1 MASSRTII
9 AIILVTAIT
18 FLAAKIYRLE
28 NKQRLL
34 KEDLIEL
41 SNIKYGLF
49 SIDEWKQIL
58 AGIIS
63 KKIEQFDLA
72 STDKKQL
79 RQEITTFL
87 YKIINEFEENYYEEN
102 SRTITGMFQL
112 GVARLTGTFTQL
124 KKNVPTFTERIL
136 EFMNDPRNKKAVR
149 TYILKKLDEYTDK
162 TFGKIDYTTHNEIIA
177 RHQLQDREQALA
189 LLASR
194 IDSIQN
200 ESQPYKASLLGM
212 AVLFALYLLFNK
224 RFSKSEYMIMTMI
237 CMILL
242 LSGLLLP
249 MIEIDARIATM
260 NFTLLG
266 EAVTFK
272 DQVLYYKSKSILEV
286 VQLMIT
292 QSKVDLLLVGLLVF
306 IFSVLFPFSKLAS
319 SVMYIYSRRLRS
331 NKIVR
336 FLIFKTG
343 KWSMADVM
351 VIAIFMAYIGFSG
364 IITEQLKQIEKITPT
379 LDLLTTNNSN
389 LRTGFFLFT
398 AFAILSLLVSHKL
411 QYEFRRPIITEERKK
426 ELEQF
431 LS

>member
-1 MASSRTII
+1 MKSSRTFV
-9 AIILVTAIT
+9 AIVLAAVIT
-18 FLAAKIYRLE
+18 FLAVRVHRLE
-28 NKQRLL
+28 NEQRLL

-58 AGIIS
+58 ARVIT
-63 KKIEQFDLA
+63 KKINELDL
-72 STDKKQL
+72 KGENKQKM
-79 RQEITTFL
+79 RAEISRFL
-87 YKIINEFEENYYEEN
+87 YKAISEFEDRYHEER
-102 SRTITGMFQL
+102 SQEVFGFIKGSAVRFFGIFDKFK
-112 GVARLTGTFTQL
+112 RDI
-124 KKNVPTFTERIL
+124 PTFTESIL
-136 EFMNDPRNKKAVR
+136 DFLSDPQNRKAVR
-149 TYILKKLDEYTDK
+149 GYILKKLDEYTDK

-177 RHQLQDREQALA
+177 RHDFQDREQALTK
-189 LLASR
+189 LAAR
-194 IDSIQN
+194 IDSIDKQN
-200 ESQPYKASLLGM
+200 QPYKVGLLIVALIAG
-212 AVLFALYLLFNK
+212 LYLIFNK
-224 RFSKSEYMIMTMI
+224 RFSKSEYAIFTTI

-266 EAVTFK
+266 ETVAFN

-292 QSKVDLLLVGLLVF
+292 QSQVDLLLVGLLVF
-306 IFSVLFPFSKLAS
+306 VFSVLFPFAKLAS
-319 SVMYIYSRRLRS
+319 SIVYIYSRRSRS
-331 NKIVR
+331 NKIIR
-336 FLIFKTG
+336 FMIFKTG

-351 VIAIFMAYIGFSG
+351 VIAIFMSYIGFSG

-398 AFAILSLLVSHKL
+398 SFAILSLLISHKL
-411 QYEFRRPIITEERKK
+411 QYEFSRPTMTEERKK

-431 LS
+431 LG

>member
-1 MASSRTII
+1 MKSSR
-9 AIILVTAIT
+9 ILVAIVLAAVTT
-18 FLAAKIYRLE
+18 FLALKVHRLE
-28 NKQRLL
+28 NQQRLL

-58 AGIIS
+58 ARVIS
-63 KKIEQFDLA
+63 KKIDELDL
-72 STDKKQL
+72 KGENKQKM
-79 RQEITTFL
+79 RAEISRFL
-87 YKIINEFEENYYEEN
+87 YKAISDFEDRYHEER
-102 SRTITGMFQL
+102 SQEVFGFIKGTA
-112 GVARLTGTFTQL
+112 ARFFGIFDKL
-124 KKNVPTFTERIL
+124 KRDIPTFTENIL
-136 EFMNDPRNKKAVR
+136 DFMNDPKNRKAVR
-149 TYILKKLDEYTDK
+149 GYILKKLDEYTDK

-177 RHQLQDREQALA
+177 RHHFEDREQALTK
-189 LLASR
+189 LAAR
-194 IDSIQN
+194 IDSIDKQN
-200 ESQPYKASLLGM
+200 QPYKASLLITAFIAG
-212 AVLFALYLLFNK
+212 LYLIFNK
-224 RFSKSEYMIMTMI
+224 RFSKAEYAIFTAI

-266 EAVTFK
+266 EAVTFN

-292 QSKVDLLLVGLLVF
+292 QSKIDLLLVGLLVF
-306 IFSVLFPFSKLAS
+306 VFSVLFPFSKLAS
-319 SVMYIYSRRLRS
+319 SIVYIYSRRLRS
-331 NKIVR
+331 NKMIR
-336 FLIFKTG
+336 FMIFKTG

-351 VIAIFMAYIGFSG
+351 VIAIFMSYIGFSG

-398 AFAILSLLVSHKL
+398 SFAILSLLVSHKL
-411 QYEFRRPIITEERKK
+411 QYEFSRPTMTEERKK

-431 LS
+431 LG

>member
-1 MASSRTII
+1 MASSRNII
-9 AIILVTAIT
+9 AIVLAAAIT
-18 FLAAKIYRLE
+18 FLTIRVYHLE
-28 NKQRLL
+28 SEQRLL

-58 AGIIS
+58 ARIIT
-63 KKIEQFDLA
+63 KKINELDLKGA
-72 STDKKQL
+72 NREKMRK
-79 RQEITTFL
+79 EISGFL
-87 YKIINEFEENYYEEN
+87 YKAIDDFEDQYHEKQSGSFVGFLRGTGARFFKVFDEMKDYIP
-102 SRTITGMFQL
+102 TITE
-112 GVARLTGTFTQL
+112 
-124 KKNVPTFTERIL
+124 NIL
-136 EFMNDPRNKKAVR
+136 DFMNDPKNRKAVR
-149 TYILKKLDEYTDK
+149 GYILTKLDDYTDK
-162 TFGKIDYTTHNEIIA
+162 TFGKIDYTIHDEIIA
-177 RHQLQDREQALA
+177 RHQVQDREQALA
-189 LLASR
+189 LLSGK
-194 IDSIQN
+194 IDSIQKRN
-200 ESQPYKASLLGM
+200 QPYKASLL
-212 AVLFALYLLFNK
+212 VLALLSGLYLIFNK
-224 RFSKSEYMIMTMI
+224 RFLKDEYMVLTMI
-237 CMILL
+237 CMVLL

-249 MIEIDARIATM
+249 MIEIDARISTM

-266 EAVTFK
+266 ELVTFK

-306 IFSVLFPFSKLAS
+306 VFSVLFPVSKLAS
-319 SVMYIYSRRLRS
+319 SIMYVYSRRLRS
-331 NKIVR
+331 NKVVR
-336 FLIFKTG
+336 FLILKTG

-351 VIAIFMAYIGFSG
+351 VIAIFMAYIGFTG

-411 QYEFRRPIITEERKK
+411 QYEFRQPRMTEDRKK
-426 ELEQF
+426 ELERF